1 MSVVLDA
8 PKAGCTVKPNVSAKP
23 RTVTVNG
30 VTIPREAIARETQNH
45 PASKPIEAWQAAARA
60 LVIRELLLQEA
71 TRLEIAAVPLSD
83 GEGRR
88 ETDQEARIRALLEQ
102 EVSSPAAGE
111 EELQRY
117 YTNNRKAFR
126 TPDLYEVAHILIGLR
141 ESGPVALQ
149 AARERAEAILR
160 EVEATPARF
169 AGLAEAHSDCPS
181 RVMGGNLGQISSGQ
195 TVPEFE
201 IMLPQLPVG
210 PDRFSIVESRY
221 GFHIVTVHRR
231 IEGRDLPFEKVR
243 NRIELFLRERT
254 QAIAAR
260 HYVEKLASLATIEG
274 VTMDVSPTP
283 LVQ

>member
-1 MSVVLDA
+1 MTIVLDT
-8 PKAGCTVKPNVSAKP
+8 PTAGCTVKPNVSGKP

-71 TRLEIAAVPLSD
+71 TRLEIVAVPLSD

-88 ETDQEARIRALLEQ
+88 ETNEEARIRALLEQ
-102 EVSSPAAGE
+102 EVSSPVPGE

-117 YTNNRKAFR
+117 YANNLKAVR

-141 ESGPVALQ
+141 ESGLTALQ
-149 AARERAEAILR
+149 AARERAEGILR
-160 EVEATPARF
+160 EVEAEPARF
-169 AGLAEAHSDCPS
+169 AALAEVHSDCPS
-181 RVMGGNLGQISSGQ
+181 RAMGGNLGQISTGQ

-231 IEGRDLPFEKVR
+231 IEGRELPFATVR
-243 NRIELFLRERT
+243 NRIARFLQDR
-254 QAIAAR
+254 AGASAAR
-260 HYVEKLASLATIEG
+260 HYVQRLASLAAIEG
-274 VTMDVSPTP
+274 VVLETSSTP

>member
-1 MSVVLDA
+1 MSVVLETST
-8 PKAGCTVKPNVSAKP
+8 AGCAVKPNVSAKP

-71 TRLEIAAVPLSD
+71 VRLEIAVDPLSD

-88 ETDQEARIRALLEQ
+88 ETDEEARIRALLEQ
-102 EVSSPAAGE
+102 EVFSPVPGE

-117 YTNNRKAFR
+117 YANNRRAFR
-126 TPDLYEVAHILIGLR
+126 TPDLYEVAHILIGVR

-160 EVEATPARF
+160 EIEATPARF
-169 AGLAEAHSDCPS
+169 AAQAEAHSDCPS
-181 RVMGGNLGQISSGQ
+181 RATGGNLGQISSGQ

-231 IEGRDLPFEKVR
+231 IDGRELPFATVR
-243 NRIELFLRERT
+243 NRIARFLEER
-254 QAIAAR
+254 AGVSAAR
-260 HYVEKLASLATIEG
+260 HYVQRLASLAAIEG
-274 VTMDVSPTP
+274 VVLETSSTP

>member
-1 MSVVLDA
+1 MTVVLDA
-8 PKAGCTVKPNVSAKP
+8 PKAVCTVKPNVSARP

-71 TRLEIAAVPLSD
+71 ARLKIIADPLSD

-88 ETDQEARIRALLEQ
+88 ETEEEARIRALLEQ
-102 EVSSPAAGE
+102 EVVSPVPGE
-111 EELQRY
+111 QELQRY
-117 YTNNRKAFR
+117 YANNRKAFR
-126 TPDLYEVAHILIGLR
+126 TPDLHEAAHILIGVR
-141 ESGPVALQ
+141 ENGAEAWQ
-149 AARERAEAILR
+149 AARERATAILK
-160 EVEATPARF
+160 EVEGEPARF
-169 AGLAEAHSDCPS
+169 AALAEAHSDCPS
-181 RVMGGNLGQISSGQ
+181 RAMGGNLGQISSGQ

-201 IMLPQLPVG
+201 IMLPQLQVG
-210 PDRFSIVESRY
+210 PDHFSIVETRY

-231 IEGRDLPFEKVR
+231 IEGRDLPFDKVR
-243 NRIELFLRERT
+243 DRIALFLRERA

-260 HYVEKLASLATIEG
+260 HYVQQLASLALIEG
-274 VTMDVSPTP
+274 VALETSSTP

>member
-1 MSVVLDA
+1 MTVVLET
-8 PKAGCTVKPNVSAKP
+8 PQAGRAAKPTLSAKP

-30 VTIPREAIARETQNH
+30 ITIQREAIARETQNH

-71 TRLEIAAVPLSD
+71 ARLEIGAVPLSD

-88 ETDQEARIRALLEQ
+88 ETEEEARIRALLEQ
-102 EVSSPAAGE
+102 EVSSPVPGE

-117 YTNNRKAFR
+117 YANHRKAFR
-126 TPDLYEVAHILIGLR
+126 TSDLYEVAHILIGMR

-149 AARERAEAILR
+149 AARARAEGILR

-169 AGLAEAHSDCPS
+169 AALAETHSDCPS

-221 GFHIVTVHRR
+221 GFHIVSVHRR
-231 IEGRDLPFEKVR
+231 IDGRDFSYEQAKA
-243 NRIELFLRERT
+243 RIAHFLKARA

-260 HYVEKLASLATIEG
+260 HYVQKLAGRATIEG
-274 VTMDVSPTP
+274 VAMHVSSSP